1 MLNHEFLADQAVI
14 NSGFKI
20 NDYQSLLLN
29 TLLMQPAHGLSH
41 SFTFSLTKKRL
52 QMMTKPNS
60 PLRSTLKTLLTLPLF
75 FALGFLF
82 GCESIPADSANNQM
96 DIHIEFT
103 DSDHILFNGEEVQ
116 VADLEPKLKLLS
128 EDYELHF
135 ILKDHPDM
143 LAGPVMN
150 VNRLVQQYR
159 SVNQDLPE
167 NHLMIT
173 LTADSQILA
182 NDRKYSL
189 EELETVLS
197 EYNSQHNLVI
207 SMRVERESDVN
218 FINKVQ
224 GLLRQFEVSRI
235 NYSTLLSSPT
245 EGELQDQLI
254 RAGSQYMAIPPEQAN
269 LEELTQKYEEF
280 MDVFDSYKEE
290 QNRIYKEDPSSL
302 LPPPPP
308 VPPSPQVRIEKEI
321 ENAVIVSPPPPPPPI
336 AERNV
341 LRVLIN
347 DQGMILVNKQPA
359 NLDDIRNFVTN
370 FINNNGADPDLSESP
385 TEAIIAIKTERS
397 TPYDLF
403 IEILDEVMGA
413 YQDLRNQASLDHF
426 GQSFESLDSESDEIQ
441 EIRNLYPKRI
451 SIAEP
456 DK

>member
-1 MLNHEFLADQAVI
+1 
-14 NSGFKI
+14 
-20 NDYQSLLLN
+20 
-29 TLLMQPAHGLSH
+29 MQPAHGLSH

-150 VNRLVQQYR
+150 VNRLVEKYR
-159 SVNQDLPE
+159 SSDDNKPDTSISIYITDQSQ
-167 NHLMIT
+167 LMVEGE
-173 LTADSQILA
+173 S
-182 NDRKYSL
+182 YSL
-189 EELETVLS
+189 EELGTVLRDKMIES
-197 EYNSQHNLVI
+197 NIMVNL
-207 SMRVERESDVN
+207 RVNQNAEFGQITDV
-218 FINKVQ
+218 Q
-224 GLLRQFEVSRI
+224 QLLRQIGALRI
-235 NYSTLLSSPT
+235 NYSVLRDDYVVNAEEYDSEVNVDALNIAARKYMSVSPSEHNLDELEKEFQKFMEIHEAFHQSQLEIYSDSSFT
-245 EGELQDQLI
+245 
-254 RAGSQYMAIPPEQAN
+254 
-269 LEELTQKYEEF
+269 
-280 MDVFDSYKEE
+280 
-290 QNRIYKEDPSSL
+290 
-302 LPPPPP
+302 PPPPP
-308 VPPSPQVRIEKEI
+308 AVPSPMSRMNDTEVTHTLILPPLKSPSPQDRIEKEI
-321 ENAVIVSPPPPPPPI
+321 ENAVLVSPPPPPPPI

-347 DQGMILVNKQPA
+347 NQGMILVNKQPA
-359 NLDDIRNFVTN
+359 NLDDIRDFVTN

-385 TEAIIAIKTERS
+385 TEAIIAIKTERR
-397 TPYDLF
+397 TPYDLY

-456 DK
+456 KK